1 LKAHEFVNPLETPGE
16 ADLTVHVNFESL
28 ELAARESG
36 ARTHGPITQAELLD
50 RLGIDTRVETLIRK
64 ASPQQANDIR
74 KARERLIDPT
84 TTGMGQLFKAL
95 AISNNEWPTP
105 AGF

>member
-1 LKAHEFVNPLETPGE
+1 MLTDVFQSPLNQVSMTGAQRE
-16 ADLTVHVNFESL
+16 ATRQV
-28 ELAARESG
+28 
-36 ARTHGPITQAELLD
+36 GPITQAELLD